1 MTELLRLEDI
11 AREFTIGSIWGRGS
25 RGVIRALDSVSLT
38 LAAGETLGVVGESG
52 SGKSTLA
59 RIALGFDRPSAGRVL
74 LHGRDLSAVS
84 QAEWRSL
91 RREAQYVFQDTAGSL
106 NPRLTVAEQIREG
119 LDVHR
124 IGSPRE
130 RYERVIQ
137 TLQSVGLSA
146 EFAERF
152 PHELSGGQQ
161 QRIVIARAII
171 LRPSVLVADEP
182 VSALDL
188 TVQAQVVALLAR
200 LQEAT
205 GTAMLL
211 ISHDLKVVRRTTK
224 RLLVLY
230 LGRVM
235 EEGST
240 AAIFADARHPYTLAL
255 LGAMLPSQPSKNR
268 GRRFRIGGDQPNLLF
283 QPHGCPLAPRCPFVL
298 DLCRNESPPLV
309 TIGSDHRAACHR
321 AGETPQLVSEKV
333 AVNA

>member
-1 MTELLRLEDI
+1 VTELLRVENV
-11 AREFTIGSIWGRGS
+11 AREFTIGSMWGRGA
-25 RGVIRALDSVSLT
+25 RGVIRALDGVSLS
-38 LAAGETLGVVGESG
+38 LAARETLGVVGESG

-59 RIALGFDRPSAGRVL
+59 RIALGFDRPSAGKVF
-74 LHGRDLSAVS
+74 LHGRDLSGVS
-84 QAEWRSL
+84 QADWRSL

-119 LDVHR
+119 LDVHGV
-124 IGSPRE
+124 GSPAE
-130 RYERVIQ
+130 RQERVLE
-137 TLQSVGLSA
+137 TLQSVGLTE

-224 RLLVLY
+224 RLMVLY

-240 AAIFADARHPYTLAL
+240 TAIFADARHPYTLAL
-255 LGAMLPSQPSKNR
+255 LGAMLPSQPSKSP

-283 QPHGCPLAPRCPFVL
+283 QSRGCPLAPRCPFAL
-298 DLCRNESPPLV
+298 DLCRNEPPPLV
-309 TIGSDHRAACHR
+309 PIGPDHHAACHR
-321 AGETPQLVSEKV
+321 AGETPQLVSQKEV
-333 AVNA
+333 VNA

>member
-1 MTELLRLEDI
+1 VSELLRVENV
-11 AREFTIGSIWGRGS
+11 AREFAIGSAWGRRS
-25 RGVIRALDSVSLT
+25 RTVIRALDGVSLT

-59 RIALGFDRPSAGRVL
+59 RIALGFDRPSAGKVF

-84 QAEWRSL
+84 PAEWRSL

-106 NPRLTVAEQIREG
+106 NPRLSVAEQIREG
-119 LDVHR
+119 LDVHG
-124 IGSPRE
+124 IGTPRE
-130 RYERVIQ
+130 RQERVIE
-137 TLQSVGLSA
+137 TLDSVGLPA
-146 EFAERF
+146 EFAGRF

-205 GTAMLL
+205 RTAMLL

-224 RLLVLY
+224 RLMVLY

-255 LGAMLPSQPSKNR
+255 LGAMLPSQPSKAPA
-268 GRRFRIGGDQPNLLF
+268 RRFRIGGDQPNLLAETR
-283 QPHGCPLAPRCPFVL
+283 GCPLAPRCPFVL
-298 DLCRNESPPLV
+298 DLCRTEAPPLV
-309 TIGSDHRAACHR
+309 PIGPDHRAACHR
-321 AGETPQLVSEKV
+321 ALETPQLVAERDV
-333 AVNA
+333 AHA

>member
-1 MTELLRLEDI
+1 VTELLRVENV
-11 AREFTIGSIWGRGS
+11 AREFNVGSVWGRRS
-25 RGVIRALDSVSLT
+25 KRVIRALDGVSLT
-38 LAAGETLGVVGESG
+38 LAAAETLGVVGESG

-59 RIALGFDRPSAGRVL
+59 RIALGFDRPTAGKVY

-119 LDVHR
+119 LDVHG

-130 RYERVIQ
+130 RHERVLE
-137 TLQSVGLSA
+137 TLQSVGLPA
-146 EFAERF
+146 EFAGRF

-171 LRPSVLVADEP
+171 LRPSVLLADEP

-188 TVQAQVVALLAR
+188 TIQAQVVALLAR

-224 RLLVLY
+224 RLMVLY
-230 LGRVM
+230 LGKVM

-268 GRRFRIGGDQPNLLF
+268 IRRFRIGGDQPNLLF
-283 QPHGCPLAPRCPFVL
+283 ERRCCPLAPRCPFVL
-298 DLCRNESPPLV
+298 DLCRNEPPPLLPV
-309 TIGSDHRAACHR
+309 GPDHNAACHR
-321 AGETPQLVSEKV
+321 AAETSQLVRQEDV
-333 AVNA
+333 ANA